1 MEPIIEEFTIT
12 LKYQV
17 SVDTETGEMITK
29 CISRKVD
36 KSNFEV
42 AEDKPKRKTP
52 KAKKDESSEP
62 TLTLE
67 DNKYCLNQA
76 AVDLMEV
83 EPDCKLDIKYEKR
96 GKETIPVIGTD
107 TAFGTKQGNKLTKS
121 LTVACRGSKNEELS
135 KYGTEFI
142 LVPHETKDG
151 IFILQNED
159 AKLER
164 ALDDTLEKPDEPE
177 EEIGLPD
184 IDLQDLI
191 DDKDATITEV
201 SSSIFQL

>member
-1 MEPIIEEFTIT
+1 MESIIEEFTLT

-17 SVDTETGEMITK
+17 KVDTETGEMTSK
-29 CISRKVD
+29 CISRKID

-42 AEDKPKRKTP
+42 VEDKPKRKTT
-52 KAKKDESSEP
+52 KSKKEESSEP

-76 AVDLMEV
+76 AADLMGV

-151 IFILQNED
+151 IFVLQNED

-164 ALDDTLEKPDEPE
+164 ALDDTIEKPDGPE
-177 EEIGLPD
+177 EEIELPD

-201 SSSIFQL
+201 NSSMFQL

>member
-1 MEPIIEEFTIT
+1 MEPIVEEFTIT

-17 SVDTETGEMITK
+17 SVDTETGEMTTK
-29 CISRKVD
+29 CISRKIDKNIEVVD
-36 KSNFEV
+36 
-42 AEDKPKRKTP
+42 AKPTKRTS
-52 KAKKDESSEP
+52 KAKKNESSEP

-67 DNKYCLNQA
+67 ENKYCLNQA
-76 AVDLMEV
+76 AADLMGV

-96 GKETIPVIGTD
+96 GKETVPVIGTD

-151 IFILQNED
+151 IFVLQNED

-201 SSSIFQL
+201 NSSMFQL

>member
-1 MEPIIEEFTIT
+1 MDPIIEEFTIT

-17 SVDTETGEMITK
+17 KVDTETGEMTTK
-29 CISRKVD
+29 CISRKIDKNIEVVD
-36 KSNFEV
+36 
-42 AEDKPKRKTP
+42 AKPAKKTS
-52 KAKKDESSEP
+52 KAKKGESSEP
-62 TLTLE
+62 TLTLKE
-67 DNKYCLNQA
+67 NKYCLNQA
-76 AVDLMEV
+76 AADLMGV

-151 IFILQNED
+151 IFVLQNED
-159 AKLER
+159 AKLEQ
-164 ALDDTLEKPDEPE
+164 ALDDTIEKPDGAE
-177 EEIGLPD
+177 EEIDLPMD

-191 DDKDATITEV
+191 DDKDATVTEV
-201 SSSIFQL
+201 NSSMFQL